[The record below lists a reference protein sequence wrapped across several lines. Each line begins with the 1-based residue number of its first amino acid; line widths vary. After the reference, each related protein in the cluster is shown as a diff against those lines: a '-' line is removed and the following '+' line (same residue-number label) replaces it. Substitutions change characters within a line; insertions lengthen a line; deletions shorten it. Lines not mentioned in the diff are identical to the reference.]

1 MKSKVWMGSL
11 RPAPNQRLQPTR
23 FAPSLRP
30 ALASPQPAVA
40 GLGAADYIRLPAC
53 GSLMLA
59 SAYQADGA
67 VARIGATCLCFA
79 RLIRRA
85 VGRLTIT
92 VVISPI
98 IHKLQKDCFEWQQ

>member
-23 FAPSLRP
+23 FGPSLRP

-40 GLGAADYIRLPAC
+40 GLSAADYIRLPAC

-67 VARIGATCLCFA
+67 DQSQARKRPSTGGSSAAPLGAS
-79 RLIRRA
+79 
-85 VGRLTIT
+85 G
-92 VVISPI
+92 IST
-98 IHKLQKDCFEWQQ
+98 